1 MASIEPTPVSGF
13 QVRPMRIDD
22 LERVVINETRA
33 YAYPWTR
40 GIFADCLNA
49 GHECW
54 VVVIARD
61 VIGHGVLSVAAGEAH
76 LLNVCVR
83 RDDQGRGYGRQLVR
97 HMLDRALARGAD
109 VVFLEVRP
117 SNHVAG
123 ALYESL
129 GFNEIGR
136 RKDYYPA
143 ENGHEDARVL
153 AIQLRLNGE
162 TLYR

>member
-1 MASIEPTPVSGF
+1 MLPE
-13 QVRPMRIDD
+13 D
-22 LERVVINETRA
+22 LDAVLENETRS
-33 YAYPWTR
+33 YQFPWTR
-40 GIFADCLNA
+40 GIFADCLRT

-54 VVVIARD
+54 VLEEDGV
-61 VIGHGVLSVAAGEAH
+61 VIGHGILSLVAGEAH

-83 RDDQGRGYGRQLVR
+83 RDLQGRGHGRELVG
-97 HMLDRALARGAD
+97 HMLDTARLRRAD

-117 SNHVAG
+117 SNRVAC

-143 ENGHEDARVL
+143 QTGHEDAKVL
-153 AIQLRLNGE
+153 ALQLKLDRQ
-162 TLYR
+162 

>member
-1 MASIEPTPVSGF
+1 VRDIEL
-13 QVRPMRIDD
+13 RPMCVDD
-22 LERVVINETRA
+22 LDHVVANETRS

-54 VVVIARD
+54 VVQMSRD
-61 VIGHGVLSVAAGEAH
+61 VIGHGVLSIAAGEAH

-83 RDDQGRGYGRQLVR
+83 RDEQGHGYGRQLVR

-136 RKDYYPA
+136 RKNYYPA
-143 ENGHEDARVL
+143 AYGHEDARVL

>member
-1 MASIEPTPVSGF
+1 MARAQSEAIDGAEF
-13 QVRPMRIDD
+13 RPMRIDD
-22 LERVVINETRA
+22 LERVVVNETRS

-40 GIFADCLNA
+40 GIFADCLDST
-49 GHECW
+49 HECW
-54 VVVIARD
+54 VVLRKREIV
-61 VIGHGVLSVAAGEAH
+61 GHGVLSIAAGEAH

-83 RDDQGRGYGRQLVR
+83 REDQGNGFGRQLVR

-136 RKDYYPA
+136 RKNYYPA
-143 ENGHEDARVL
+143 AHGHEDARVL
-153 AIQLRLNGE
+153 AIQLRANGE
-162 TLYR
+162 ILR

>member
-1 MASIEPTPVSGF
+1 MEG
-13 QVRPMRIDD
+13 DD
-22 LERVVINETRA
+22 LEHVLVNETRS

-40 GIFADCLNA
+40 GIFADCLKA

-54 VVVIARD
+54 VLMRRSAI
-61 VIGHGVLSVAAGEAH
+61 IGHGVLSVAAGEAH

-83 RDDQGRGYGRQLVR
+83 RDDQGQGLGRILVR
-97 HMLDRALARGAD
+97 HMLDRALARGAE

-117 SNHVAG
+117 SNYVAG
-123 ALYESL
+123 ALYESI

-143 ENGHEDARVL
+143 AHGHEDARVM
-153 AIQLRLNGE
+153 AMQLRLDDA
-162 TLYR
+162 